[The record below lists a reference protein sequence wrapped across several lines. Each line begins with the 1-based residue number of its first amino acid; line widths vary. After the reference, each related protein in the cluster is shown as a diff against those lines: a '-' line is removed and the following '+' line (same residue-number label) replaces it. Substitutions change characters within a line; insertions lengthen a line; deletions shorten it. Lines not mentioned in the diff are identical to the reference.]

1 MGVQDTAGYN
11 EDPRAMGT
19 RTVRLDAAGET
30 ALADLRR
37 RTGMSIS
44 EIMREGLRAYAK
56 ELDDD
61 ITRRPGEVYR
71 SLGLPRT
78 GGYAVAPA
86 ERAREVIA
94 EVIRKRHEQ

>member
-1 MGVQDTAGYN
+1 MGVQDTAGFD
-11 EDPRAMGT
+11 EDPTAMGT

-86 ERAREVIA
+86 GKAKEVIA